1 MKNKFRMRRKIKIA
15 RKKVDVFFFFL
26 FDNDTN
32 DSIPVTIEDKDI
44 PFSEEL
50 EFFFNDRVR
59 KVWHKQKQEWF
70 FSITDVVSVL
80 TDSNDPKQY
89 IKKMRQRDPELG
101 ARWSTICTPTP
112 MIAADG
118 KKYSSQ
124 ATDTAGLLRIIQSIP
139 SPKAEPLKQWLACVG
154 KERLEEIADPELAIE
169 RAIFT
174 YRKKGYSEEWIQK
187 RLDGIKT
194 RKELTDEWYRAG
206 VTESKDYAKLT
217 DTLTKAWSGKHIK
230 EYKAFKGLHKESLRD
245 NMTDIEL
252 ALNQLAE
259 LSTTL
264 LSRAQNPEG
273 YKETD
278 RVTRE
283 GGSVAGNAR
292 KDLEARLGRSVISKL
307 NAASPNLLSN
317 TTNE

>member
-1 MKNKFRMRRKIKIA
+1 MRRKIKIA

-50 EFFFNDRVR
+50 EFFFNDKVR
-59 KVWHKQKQEWF
+59 KVWHRQEEEWYFSVVDVCQTLMDGSDGRKYWNKLKQRLREEGF
-70 FSITDVVSVL
+70 EPVSKCHQFKML
-80 TDSNDPKQY
+80 ALDG
-89 IKKMRQRDPELG
+89 KMRKTDC
-101 ARWSTICTPTP
+101 ASTEN
-112 MIAADG
+112 
-118 KKYSSQ
+118 
-124 ATDTAGLLRIIQSIP
+124 LLRIIQSIP
-139 SPKAEPLKQWLACVG
+139 SPKAEPFKQWLAQIG
-154 KERLEEIADPELAIE
+154 KERLEEMADPELAIE

-307 NAASPNLLSN
+307 NATSPNLLSN